1 MARSRAMKQ
10 AGVKTMTTDT
20 AFKTPVQK
28 AGLDGSRTTQ
38 VKHLLG
44 DYGILLIFALVLVF
58 LAISAPNFL
67 TVDNLVNVL
76 RQSSIIG
83 IIALG
88 MTFVMIT
95 AGIDLSVGSVLALG
109 GMTFAMLAPATGDAF
124 LIPLVAGL
132 AVGLVVGFMSAAL
145 VVWGKILPFLAT
157 LATMAIARTA
167 ALVLS
172 DGQVESGLS
181 GPAEW
186 IGSGSIGP
194 VPVPVAIFLLAAV
207 VCDFVLS
214 RTKFGSHV
222 YAVGGNEESS
232 KKVGIAVN
240 RVLIAVYL
248 ISGGLAALGGIVL
261 TARLNAAA
269 PTAGVTYELLVIAAV
284 VIGGTS
290 LFGGVGTIRGTVVG
304 VLLLGVV
311 LNGMN
316 LLGVASYWQQ
326 GVQGVILAFAVLLN
340 RWKSD

>member
-1 MARSRAMKQ
+1 MNTNTVAVMLRQ
-10 AGVKTMTTDT
+10 ANLE
-20 AFKTPVQK
+20 Q
-28 AGLDGSRTTQ
+28 GSRSTKI
-38 VKHLLG
+38 KHFIG
-44 DYGILLIFALVLVF
+44 DYGILLIFAVILIF
-58 LAISAPNFL
+58 LAFAAPNFL
-67 TVDNLVNVL
+67 TLDNLVNVV

-95 AGIDLSVGSVLALG
+95 AGIDLSVGSVVGLA
-109 GMTFAMLAPATGDAF
+109 GMVFAMLAPSSGNAF
-124 LIPLVAGL
+124 WIPLIAGL
-132 AVGLVVGFMSAAL
+132 GIGLLVGFLSAAL

-167 ALVLS
+167 ALVTT
-172 DGQVESGLS
+172 DGQVVSGLS

-186 IGSGSIGP
+186 IGSGFIGP
-194 VPVPVAIFLLAAV
+194 VPVPVLVFLLAAL

-222 YAVGGNEESS
+222 YAIGGNEESS
-232 KKVGIAVN
+232 KKVGIQVN
-240 RVLIAVYL
+240 RVLFTVYL
-248 ISGGLAALGGIVL
+248 IGGVLAALGGLVL
-261 TARLNAAA
+261 AGRLNSAA
-269 PTAGVTYELLVIAAV
+269 PTAGLTYELQVIAAV

-311 LNGMN
+311 MNGMN
-316 LLGVASYWQQ
+316 LLGVSAYFQQ
-326 GVQGVILAFAVLLN
+326 GVQGLILALAVLLN